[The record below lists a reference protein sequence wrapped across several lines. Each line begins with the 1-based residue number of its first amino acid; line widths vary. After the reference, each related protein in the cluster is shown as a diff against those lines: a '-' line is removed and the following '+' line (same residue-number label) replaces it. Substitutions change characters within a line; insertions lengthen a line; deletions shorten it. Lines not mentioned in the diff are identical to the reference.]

1 MASAMDE
8 RVMSAVAS
16 GIASRYGVKV
26 TVSGDGAYST
36 VTPMQRGGRTVY
48 VPEINIPAEIR
59 KPSPEAMTLMRG
71 YLDHEAAH
79 VRWSDWA
86 EVARVSS
93 DRYLKH
99 MLNVVE
105 DVRVER
111 LMGAAFDGARQN
123 LHDIAVLL
131 FGGDRWKDQY
141 DILAGGRAKTK
152 AAALLSLSW
161 ALYRMR
167 SIDVPELKPGLKAA
181 SDVLDAVRPSTRP
194 AMERAL
200 SRWMKKHGWP
210 ASTEEALDL
219 ACDLA
224 SAFRRSGKDAPE
236 PLDEDG
242 TKYEAAE
249 KAAKDA
255 LENAGMSEAEAE
267 VFADLASYA
276 AGQSASGTSAIGD
289 EELGEICGKVPGL
302 GTLGQTVSGALDALD
317 PGQGARADA
326 ARHSYSAFL
335 PAERALAEGV
345 LRRWTPAEAARAS
358 GLCSGLGARLRS
370 LLQTQARVMK
380 GTGRTGRRLDGSVL
394 WRAGAMDGRVFR
406 TAARRRDVS
415 ASVLLLVDASG
426 SMCGAEEMLSSAAV
440 LSVLDALDQIKG
452 VDAGACVFSE
462 IDSRLVHSVI
472 RMPGDRT
479 RAASLPRPGAYG
491 CTDVAGSMRHCAS
504 LLPPDAPRRIML
516 VVSDGNDSA
525 REIRSAERDL
535 AGAGILVAGVGIG
548 SDDLCRGLSH
558 SRHASSFGE
567 IPAAVFGALQEV
579 LLGRPA

>member
-36 VTPMQRGGRTVY
+36 VTPMQKGGRTVY
-48 VPEINIPAEIR
+48 VPEINIPSEIR
-59 KPSPEAMTLMRG
+59 KPTPEAMTLMRG

-79 VRWSDWA
+79 VRWSDW
-86 EVARVSS
+86 EVVAHTGT

-99 MLNVVE
+99 MLNVIE

-111 LMGAAFDGARQN
+111 LMGAAFGGARQN

-131 FGGDRWKDQY
+131 FGGDRWKEQY
-141 DILAGGRAKTK
+141 KILAGGRARTK

-161 ALYRMR
+161 ALYRFR
-167 SIDVPELKPGLKAA
+167 SMDVPELKPGLKAA

-200 SRWMKKHGWP
+200 SRWLKKNGWP
-210 ASTEEALDL
+210 DSTAAALYLAEAL
-219 ACDLA
+219 AA
-224 SAFRRSGKDAPE
+224 AFRRSGKDAPE

-242 TKYEAAE
+242 TRYEAAG
-249 KAAKDA
+249 KAAADA
-255 LENAGMSEAEAE
+255 LRENGMDEAEAGTY
-267 VFADLASYA
+267 ADLASYA
-276 AGQSASGTSAIGD
+276 AGQSASGASAIGD
-289 EELGEICGKVPGL
+289 AELGEICDQVPGL
-302 GTLGQTVSGALDALD
+302 GTLGQTVSGELDALD
-317 PGQGARADA
+317 PCQGARADA
-326 ARHSYSAFL
+326 TRHSYSAFL
-335 PAERALAEGV
+335 PVERALAEGV
-345 LRRWTPAEAARAS
+345 LREWTPAEAARAS

-394 WRAGAMDGRVFR
+394 WRAAAMDGRVFR
-406 TAARRRDVS
+406 AAARRRDVS

-479 RAASLPRPGAYG
+479 RAAMLPRPGAYG

-504 LLPPDAPRRIML
+504 LLPPDSPRRIML
-516 VVSDGNDSA
+516 VVSDGNDSPSG
-525 REIRSAERDL
+525 IRDAERDL

-548 SDDLCRGLSH
+548 SDALCRGLSH

>member
-1 MASAMDE
+1 MASMDE

-36 VTPMQRGGRTVY
+36 VTPMQKGGRTVY
-48 VPEINIPAEIR
+48 VPEINIPSEIR
-59 KPSPEAMTLMRG
+59 TPSPEAMTLMRG

-79 VRWSDWA
+79 VRWSDW
-86 EVARVSS
+86 EVVAHTGT

-99 MLNVVE
+99 MLNVIE

-111 LMGAAFDGARQN
+111 LMGAAFGGARQN

-141 DILAGGRAKTK
+141 KILADGRARAR
-152 AAALLSLSW
+152 AASLLSLSW
-161 ALYRMR
+161 ALYKFR
-167 SIDVPELKPGLKAA
+167 SMDVPELKPGLKAA

-200 SRWMKKHGWP
+200 SRWLKKNGWP
-210 ASTEEALDL
+210 DSTAAALYLAEAL
-219 ACDLA
+219 AA
-224 SAFRRSGKDAPE
+224 AFRRSGKDAPE

-242 TKYEAAE
+242 SRFEAAE
-249 KAAKDA
+249 KAALDA
-255 LENAGMSEAEAE
+255 LRETGMDEAEAGTY
-267 VFADLASYA
+267 ADLASYA
-276 AGQSASGTSAIGD
+276 AGQSASGASAIGD
-289 EELGEICGKVPGL
+289 AELGEICDQVPGL
-302 GTLGQTVSGALDALD
+302 GTLGQTVSGELDALD
-317 PGQGARADA
+317 PCQGARADA
-326 ARHSYSAFL
+326 GRHSYSAFL

-345 LRRWTPAEAARAS
+345 LREWTPAEVAKAS

-406 TAARRRDVS
+406 AAARRRDVS

-479 RAASLPRPGAYG
+479 RAAMLPRPGAYG

-504 LLPPDAPRRIML
+504 LLPPDSPRRIML
-516 VVSDGNDSA
+516 VVSDGNDSPA
-525 REIRSAERDL
+525 GIHDAERDL

-548 SDDLCRGLSH
+548 SDELCRGLSH

>member
-1 MASAMDE
+1 
-8 RVMSAVAS
+8 VAS

-36 VTPMQRGGRTVY
+36 VTPMQKGGRTVY
-48 VPEINIPAEIR
+48 VPEINIPSEIR
-59 KPSPEAMTLMRG
+59 KPTPEAMTLMRG

-79 VRWSDWA
+79 VRWSDW
-86 EVARVSS
+86 EVVAHTGT

-99 MLNVVE
+99 MLNVIE

-111 LMGAAFDGARQN
+111 LMGAAFGGARQN

-141 DILAGGRAKTK
+141 KILADGRARAR
-152 AAALLSLSW
+152 AASLLSLSW
-161 ALYRMR
+161 ALYRFR
-167 SIDVPELKPGLKAA
+167 SMDVPELKPGLKAA

-200 SRWMKKHGWP
+200 SRWLKKNGWP
-210 ASTEEALDL
+210 DSTAAALYLAEAL
-219 ACDLA
+219 AA
-224 SAFRRSGKDAPE
+224 AFRRSGKDAPE

-242 TKYEAAE
+242 SRFEAAE
-249 KAAKDA
+249 KAALDA
-255 LENAGMSEAEAE
+255 LRETGMDEAEAGTY
-267 VFADLASYA
+267 ADLASYA
-276 AGQSASGTSAIGD
+276 AGQSASGASAIGD
-289 EELGEICGKVPGL
+289 AELGEICDQVPGL
-302 GTLGQTVSGALDALD
+302 GTLGQTVSGELDALD
-317 PGQGARADA
+317 PCQGARADA
-326 ARHSYSAFL
+326 GRHSYSAFL

-345 LRRWTPAEAARAS
+345 LREWTPAEVAKAS

-406 TAARRRDVS
+406 AAARRRDVS

-504 LLPPDAPRRIML
+504 LLPPDSPRRIML
-516 VVSDGNDSA
+516 VVSDGNDSPA
-525 REIRSAERDL
+525 GIHDAERDL

-548 SDDLCRGLSH
+548 SDELCRGLSH

>member
-1 MASAMDE
+1 MAIAMDE

-36 VTPMQRGGRTVY
+36 VTPMRKNGRTVY

-59 KPSPEAMTLMRG
+59 KPSPEAMVLMRG

-79 VRWSDWA
+79 VRWSDWEA
-86 EVARVSS
+86 VAQTGG

-99 MLNVVE
+99 MLNVIE

-111 LMGAAFDGARQN
+111 LMGAAFAGAKQN
-123 LHDIAVLL
+123 LRDIAVLL

-141 DILAGGRAKTK
+141 KILAGGRAKTR

-161 ALYRMR
+161 ALYRFR
-167 SIDVPELKPGLKAA
+167 SMDVPELKPGLKAA

-200 SRWMKKHGWP
+200 SRWLKKNGWP
-210 ASTEEALDL
+210 DSTAAALQLAEAL
-219 ACDLA
+219 AA
-224 SAFRRSGKDAPE
+224 AFRRSGKDAPE

-242 TKYEAAE
+242 SRFEAAE

-255 LENAGMSEAEAE
+255 LEESGMDEAEAE
-267 VFADLASYA
+267 VYADFASYA
-276 AGQSASGTSAIGD
+276 AGQSASGASAVGD
-289 EELGEICGKVPGL
+289 EELGEICGQVPGL
-302 GTLGQTVSGALDALD
+302 GTLGQTVSGELDALD
-317 PGQGARADA
+317 PCQGARADA
-326 ARHSYSAFL
+326 GRHSYSAFL

-406 TAARRRDVS
+406 AAARRRDVS

-426 SMCGAEEMLSSAAV
+426 SMSGAEEMLSSAAV

-479 RAASLPRPGAYG
+479 RAAVLPRPGAYG

-516 VVSDGNDSA
+516 VVSDGNDSPSG
-525 REIRSAERDL
+525 IRGAERDL

-548 SDDLCRGLSH
+548 SDALCHGLSH

-579 LLGRPA
+579 LLGSPS